1 MSLRILNGIIFWS
14 NLPEGDVG
22 HIGGPVDR
30 LFGRWGGSRNCCSC
44 LRWRTREE
52 CLLQQSSVSTARC
65 WWQGLNSAMSMQGK
79 HCVSEPYPSFVFQTI
94 TKQRQRPS
102 KFYKPERDFTA
113 WMDKASPGL
122 QLILLF
128 LKCLLQSCLSS
139 ATLLRKI

>member
-14 NLPEGDVG
+14 NLPERDGG

-30 LFGRWGGSRNCCSC
+30 YLAD
-44 LRWRTREE
+44 EE
-52 CLLQQSSVSTARC
+52 DPETAALASGDVLEKSACLLQQSSGSTARC

-102 KFYKPERDFTA
+102 KFYKHERDFTA
-113 WMDKASPGL
+113 
-122 QLILLF
+122 
-128 LKCLLQSCLSS
+128 
-139 ATLLRKI
+139 